1 MRSTLAVMLSS
12 FLVVSTSAVLSAG
25 DTTTTDAGGPEE
37 NEIVGKYLDA
47 TRIQQEAM
55 RGVQMDMEINAK
67 LLKQA
72 KQGKLTAL
80 RAISRVGKISY
91 DAIKF
96 LGDNE
101 VKKQVIARYLDAESE
116 SRDNGSIA
124 ITPVNYKFKLK
135 QKIRDNGPDGPRQI
149 YVFQLEPKKPYRVGE
164 FKGELRIDGNT
175 GMPLQES
182 GQLVKN
188 PSMFLK
194 KVKFERDYQ
203 IQDGV
208 AVPAHIESTVDAR
221 FIGTAELSINFSNY
235 SHQDPDAADAQDSA
249 DR

>member
-1 MRSTLAVMLSS
+1 MRSTLAVLLSS
-12 FLVVSTSAVLSAG
+12 FLVVFTSAVLSAG

-80 RAISRVGKISY
+80 RVISRVGKISY

-101 VKKQVIARYLDAESE
+101 VKKQVIARYLDAETE
-116 SRDNGSIA
+116 ARDNGSIA

-135 QKIRDNGPDGPRQI
+135 QKLRDNGPDGPRQI

-188 PSMFLK
+188 PSVFLK
-194 KVKFERDYQ
+194 KVKFERDYE

-235 SHQDPDAADAQDSA
+235 SHQDTDAADPQDSA